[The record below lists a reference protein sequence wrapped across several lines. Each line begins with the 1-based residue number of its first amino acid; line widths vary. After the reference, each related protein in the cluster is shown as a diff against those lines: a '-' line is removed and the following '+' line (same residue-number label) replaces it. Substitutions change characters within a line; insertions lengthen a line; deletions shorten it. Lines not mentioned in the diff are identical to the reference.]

1 MFDSNIII
9 LLTKVSIKNFALI
22 DSLEID
28 FLSGFSTITGD
39 TGSGKSIL
47 LNALSLIIGKRA
59 DHNLLKND
67 KLKCIIEA
75 EFNLS
80 NYNLNK
86 IFKQN
91 DLDYFQHSILRREV
105 LPNGKSRS
113 FVNDTPVNLDIMR
126 SIGEKLIDIHTQNQ
140 SLILSNDQFFF
151 SLIDSLSEQQNIV
164 NNFSHNLILFKEL
177 NNELEKLNRLN
188 VSLQNDYDYNDFLLN
203 ELSSAELCID
213 EQNNL
218 EENLKALKNSEE
230 ILNSL
235 HQIDNLI
242 QNDSNCIENQIR
254 NLNFILSNISKYS
267 NKYSDIK
274 NRVES
279 ILIELDDIKLELRDS
294 SSEFNNNPLK
304 SEEMESRLNL
314 IYSLQKKHSV
324 NSVSDLLDVQN
335 NLQKKLDDNDSIG
348 IDIENLKNEILIK
361 ESLLKEL
368 SKKISISRKKILPN
382 LKIEIESILSTL
394 GMENSSFIFNLKK
407 SENYNKYGND
417 LIEVLFSANKGI
429 DFSPIFKVVSGGE
442 LSRILLSIK
451 SILSD
456 HLNLPTMIF
465 DEIDT
470 GISGEMSN
478 AMANLMLKMSKKM
491 QIISITH
498 LPQIAAK
505 GEHHFNVYK
514 YEKLGTTNTKIKKL
528 NNDERVE
535 EIAKMLSGDQISSS
549 ALTHAKELLN

>member
-1 MFDSNIII
+1 M
-9 LLTKVSIKNFALI
+9 LTKVSIKNFALI

-203 ELSSAELCID
+203 EPSSAELCID

-267 NKYSDIK
+267 NKFSDIK

-382 LKIEIESILSTL
+382 LKKEIESILSNL

>member
-1 MFDSNIII
+1 M
-9 LLTKVSIKNFALI
+9 LTKVSIKNFALI

-113 FVNDTPVNLDIMR
+113 FINDTPVNLDIMR

-279 ILIELDDIKLELRDS
+279 ILIELDDIKLELGDS